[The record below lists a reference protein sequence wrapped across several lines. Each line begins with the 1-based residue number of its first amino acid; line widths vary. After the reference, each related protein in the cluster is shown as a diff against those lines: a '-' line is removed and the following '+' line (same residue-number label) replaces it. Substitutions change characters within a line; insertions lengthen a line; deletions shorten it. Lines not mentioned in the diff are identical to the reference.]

1 MPPKLKPLKR
11 EYGAADDDDADY
23 DAKNDG
29 EIVMKMTK
37 KPKKVKNEPT
47 TSSAAGDADADA
59 DGAPQKTKDIVE
71 LIGFNIATGPIQDAA
86 LHEKYKAMSLDELKQ
101 YMKVRF

>member
-1 MPPKLKPLKR
+1 MPPRVKPLKR
-11 EYGAADDDDADY
+11 EYGAADDDDSDY
-23 DAKNDG
+23 DAKGDG

-37 KPKKVKNEPT
+37 KPKKVKKEPT
-47 TSSAAGDADADA
+47 ATADDDAA
-59 DGAPQKTKDIVE
+59 DGPQKTKDIVE
-71 LIGFNIATGPIQDAA
+71 LIGFNITTGPIQDAA

>member
-1 MPPKLKPLKR
+1 MPPRVKPLKR
-11 EYGAADDDDADY
+11 EYGAADDDDSDY
-23 DAKNDG
+23 DAEGDG

-37 KPKKVKNEPT
+37 KPKKVKKEPT
-47 TSSAAGDADADA
+47 ATADDDAAA
-59 DGAPQKTKDIVE
+59 DGPQKTKDIVE

>member
-1 MPPKLKPLKR
+1 MPPRVKPLKR
-11 EYGAADDDDADY
+11 EYGAADDDDSDY
-23 DAKNDG
+23 DAKGDD

-37 KPKKVKNEPT
+37 KPKKVKKEPT
-47 TSSAAGDADADA
+47 ATADDDAA
-59 DGAPQKTKDIVE
+59 DGPQKTKDVVE

-101 YMKVRF
+101 YLKVRF